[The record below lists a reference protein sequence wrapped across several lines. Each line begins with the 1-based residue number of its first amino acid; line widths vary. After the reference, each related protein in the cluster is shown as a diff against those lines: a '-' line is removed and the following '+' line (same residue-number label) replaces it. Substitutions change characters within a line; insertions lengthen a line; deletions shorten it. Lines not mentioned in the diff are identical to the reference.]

1 MPELFDI
8 LNFKKYSLRDK
19 FAFFYNGDTQKL
31 HDFSSKEL
39 HLFLKTIITDET
51 ESSDIRKHALKT
63 FVDFALADKIKLR
76 HAVSLLLDDLEGTEE
91 TFLQLRRLQDLF
103 LFYEQEEQDIRKT
116 YEELGE
122 HQEPEISSECC
133 YQLGLI
139 HFYEANKTSDDL
151 DAVLAHISKSQS
163 YFHQS
168 QLIIENRIDAKFFS
182 ELTGLLSSILQ
193 GNYNTISTSVERL
206 GQLIWEQNI
215 FSFRGDISS
224 LQVGLYRAIFSLKK
238 SVKQSPEEWLDF
250 RKSFDSLCY
259 YFYEIKNTE
268 LIGRLAEDQLLKTFS
283 ERIIADVVEPFF
295 RINFHAQAK
304 RIEKRA
310 SELDE
315 NSEEYRFLIYLKE
328 LVEKN
333 RSKKKR
339 QRMSYS
345 IA

>member
-8 LNFKKYSLRDK
+8 SNFKQYPLYEK
-19 FAFFYNGDTQKL
+19 FAFFCNGNTQKL
-31 HDFSSKEL
+31 HEFSAREL
-39 HLFLKTIITDET
+39 HLFLKAIITDET
-51 ESSDIRKHALKT
+51 ENSDIRKHALKI

-91 TFLQLRRLQDLF
+91 TFLQLRRLKDLF

-139 HFYEANKTSDDL
+139 YFYEANKISDDL
-151 DAVLAHISKSQS
+151 DAVLAHIDKSQS

-182 ELTGLLSSILQ
+182 ELTELLSSILR
-193 GNYNTISTSVERL
+193 GNYNTISASVESL

-215 FSFRGDISS
+215 FSFRGDVSS
-224 LQVGLYRAIFSLKK
+224 LQVGLYRAIFSLKE
-238 SVKQSPEEWLDF
+238 SVKKSPEEWLDF

-259 YFYEIKNTE
+259 YFYEIKNTAIIE
-268 LIGRLAEDQLLKTFS
+268 RLAEDQLLKTFS

-310 SELDE
+310 SELDK
-315 NSEEYRFLIYLKE
+315 NSEGYKFLIYLKGLLE
-328 LVEKN
+328 EN
-333 RSKKKR
+333 SSKKKLR
-339 QRMSYS
+339 RMSYFVV
-345 IA
+345 